1 MSAATELLHDR
12 LGDVL
17 APAAVDAIA
26 AFVTDTVRAEVAAHV
41 GASDARKWL
50 TVREAAER
58 LGCSADAVRMR
69 AKRGRLESR
78 HMGRTLYIA
87 AASVENLQ

>member
-1 MSAATELLHDR
+1 MTATELLRSR

-26 AFVTDTVRAEVAAHV
+26 EFVAETVRAEVAAQ
-41 GASDARKWL
+41 ATTSETRRWL
-50 TVREAAER
+50 TVPEAAEQ
-58 LGCSADAVRMR
+58 LGCSTDAVRMR

-78 HMGRTLYIA
+78 HQGRCLYIA
-87 AASVENLQ
+87 AGSVENLG